1 MSYTSIPNLTS
12 QIEIPEEGILSRVL
26 FKDDQIRVVGFGFD
40 TGQELSE
47 HTAAVPAILQVVSG
61 RMAGTLGADVID
73 LGPGSWVHMPADLAH
88 SVRALEPSLLLL
100 TLLQQK

>member
-26 FKDDQIRVVGFGFD
+26 FKDDQVRVVGFGFD

-61 RMAGTLGADVID
+61 RMAGTLGSDVID
-73 LGPGSWVHMPADLAH
+73 LEPGSWVHMPADLAH

-100 TLLQQK
+100 TLLQHR

>member
-26 FKDDQIRVVGFGFD
+26 FKDDQVRVVGFGFD

-61 RMAGTLGADVID
+61 RMTGTLGSDVID
-73 LGPGSWVHMPADLAH
+73 LEPGSWVHMPADLAH

-100 TLLQQK
+100 TLLQHR

>member
-12 QIEIPEEGILSRVL
+12 HIEIPEEGILSRVL
-26 FKDDQIRVVGFGFD
+26 FKDDQIRVLGFGFD

-61 RMAGTLGADVID
+61 RMTGTLGADVID
-73 LGPGSWVHMPADLAH
+73 LEPGSWVHMPADLAH
-88 SVRALEPSLLLL
+88 SVRAVEPSLLLL
-100 TLLQQK
+100 TLLQQR